1 MDEMHDNGR
10 TIDAAGAAQTLPS
23 LFDAG
28 SHSAPATPQS
38 TLRSTAPL
46 RGTPSG
52 RGAADAP
59 APNPRREALPQTGA
73 REPNLCRE
81 ALPQTGAREP
91 NLCREALP
99 LLGEVARSAEGV
111 SGVES
116 GAGEK
121 RESGLKSPCHCET
134 SSQTGRG
141 NPRPLTSPQRGGSTP
156 PLCKGRWVGVS
167 RAGGIAQQTEGQA
180 PISGES
186 AADPAADNPSAAP
199 RRLPLHKGAESD
211 APESPLL
218 RAHFARLCAEAD
230 ALHRADP
237 GFDLDTALRDPA
249 FVRLTAPD
257 VGVPVA
263 DAWYALHRREYA
275 ETLRRES
282 LEQAAAAVASGSL
295 RPREGGRASGG
306 ELLGTDPRHMTAAQR
321 AELRDRIKRGERVY
335 PR

>member
-1 MDEMHDNGR
+1 MNEMHDKGR
-10 TIDAAGAAQTLPS
+10 TT
-23 LFDAG
+23 
-28 SHSAPATPQS
+28 
-38 TLRSTAPL
+38 
-46 RGTPSG
+46 
-52 RGAADAP
+52 DAP
-59 APNPRREALPQTGA
+59 D
-73 REPNLCRE
+73 
-81 ALPQTGAREP
+81 P

-99 LLGEVARSAEGV
+99 LLGERGRQSSDTSRVKKTASTQNPPVGDGPRAVPKTSRPAPHD
-111 SGVES
+111 
-116 GAGEK
+116 K
-121 RESGLKSPCHCET
+121 LTYPPQSPCHCET
-134 SSQTGRG
+134 GSHTGRG
-141 NPRPLTSPQRGGSTP
+141 NPRPLAANQGETDSHVAGAPRDGGISRFTKQPPSPFRGNDSRGSPSSADSISPHPLTPPRQVGTTP
-156 PLCKGRWVGVS
+156 PLCKGRWVGAS
-167 RAGGIAQQTEGQA
+167 RAGGIVQQTPNQA
-180 PISGES
+180 PVSGES
-186 AADPAADNPSAAP
+186 ASNPAADNPSAAS
-199 RRLPLHKGAESD
+199 RQLPLHKGAESD
-211 APESPLL
+211 TPASPAL

-295 RPREGGRASGG
+295 RPREGGRTSGG